1 MKTFMGIS
9 GTKMAS
15 VGFLLAV
22 LFITLSLGS
31 ITFLINDNAA
41 TLPNIGLEGNCSR
54 EGLRRRHNEKKGQR
68 VKRVR
73 RVKREGMTNEEKAK
87 MKINMDNMKK
97 NTENIPEHSKKT
109 TKM

>member
-22 LFITLSLGS
+22 LFITLTLGS

-41 TLPNIGLEGNCSR
+41 TLPNIGLEGNCNR
-54 EGLRRRHNEKKGQR
+54 IEGLNRRPL
-68 VKRVR
+68 
-73 RVKREGMTNEEKAK
+73 
-87 MKINMDNMKK
+87 K
-97 NTENIPEHSKKT
+97 NTPLKPQRTPLSK
-109 TKM
+109 

>member
-22 LFITLSLGS
+22 LFITLTLGS

-41 TLPNIGLEGNCSR
+41 TLPNVGLEGNCNR
-54 EGLRRRHNEKKGQR
+54 EGLKKGQ
-68 VKRVR
+68 K
-73 RVKREGMTNEEKAK
+73 EGMTNEEKAK

-97 NTENIPEHSKKT
+97 NTEKIPEHSKKT